1 MSTVTRPRASFGVEK
16 RDIPGVEGRAQ
27 AMHDGIVVNT
37 STFNSPPISMATF
50 ATLITALVLAQ
61 QNVTNTKAKGSA
73 TLRDAKRDAL
83 WTAMEV
89 LRAYVQSLAD
99 GQSAQ
104 NAAAL
109 IEMAGLLVAETAVH
123 TKPLL
128 AATLTP
134 TPGVVHLEV
143 NASAL
148 LGKAD
153 ASKKVTFHWQWSADG
168 KTWNDVRSTPY
179 ASTDVEGLAL
189 LTTHSFRVSATI
201 GKVAG
206 PWSQAVSLLVH

>member
-1 MSTVTRPRASFGVEK
+1 MSTATRPRASFGIEK
-16 RDIPGVEGRAQ
+16 RDIPGVECRAQ

-37 STFNSPPISMATF
+37 STFTSPPISMATF
-50 ATLITALVLAQ
+50 ATLITALVVAQ
-61 QNVTNTKAKGSA
+61 QNLTSTRAKGAA

-83 WTAMEV
+83 WTAMDV
-89 LRAYVQSLAD
+89 LRSYVQSLAD

-123 TKPLL
+123 SKPLL
-128 AATLTP
+128 AAKLTP

-148 LGKAD
+148 VGKAD
-153 ASKKVTFHWQWSADG
+153 ASKKAAFHWQWSADG
-168 KTWNDVRSTPY
+168 KTWNDARSTPY
-179 ASTDVEGLAL
+179 ARTDIEGLAL
-189 LTTHSFRVSATI
+189 LATYSFRVSATI
-201 GKVAG
+201 GAVAG